1 MASKT
6 EAEKDLMEA
15 VLALKTVAECR
26 RFMMDLC
33 TPKERADLVERWKIA
48 RLLDEGKLSYRKIHA
63 RTGASITTIGRVARF
78 LQKEKYQGY
87 RLLLDRMKKKGP

>member
-87 RLLLDRMKKKGP
+87 RLLLDRMKKKG